1 MPFDLR
7 SQKQSSCETP
17 NTLKS
22 SNNEIENILTQN
34 NQNNTRSS
42 ERDDIMKNSSPNDS
56 RHVPNDTLQKNR
68 INNTK
73 FDYQIEEVD
82 EDSQNQSS
90 NS

>member
-34 NQNNTRSS
+34 NQNPNKTRSS
-42 ERDDIMKNSSPNDS
+42 ERDDTMKNSSPNDS
-56 RHVPNDTLQKNR
+56 RNMPNDTL
-68 INNTK
+68 
-73 FDYQIEEVD
+73 
-82 EDSQNQSS
+82 
-90 NS
+90 